1 MQRVGDHMTENIC
14 QFSKNL
20 RRNMTVRIYGTDG
33 LPILVFPTQDAMSD
47 NFENFGMIDTLK
59 DFIDGGQIQLF
70 CVDTVDC
77 ETWSNVWGDKIWRAA
92 RQENYYRYII
102 EEVMPLIREKN
113 SSVRLPIATGCSLGG
128 LHSAIV
134 FLRRPELF
142 GGMLSLSG
150 VYDAKFFFDGW
161 LNSALYDN
169 SPTDFLANMSANHR
183 YIELY
188 NAKKIIL
195 CVGQGRWEEEGLRTT
210 AILRDIFRTK
220 QIAAQTDFWGYDV
233 DHDWLWWKK
242 QILYFLPEFLK
253 EATR

>member
-1 MQRVGDHMTENIC
+1 MTI
-14 QFSKNL
+14 K
-20 RRNMTVRIYGTDG
+20 TYGAGG

-59 DFIDGGQIQLF
+59 DFIDGGAIQLF
-70 CVDTVDC
+70 CVDTVDQ
-77 ETWSNVWGDKIWRAA
+77 ETWSNVWGDKVWRAA

-102 EEVMPLIREKN
+102 EEVLPLIREKN
-113 SSVRLPIATGCSLGG
+113 SSGKLPIVTGCSLGG
-128 LHSAIV
+128 LHAAII

-161 LNSALYDN
+161 SNPVLYDN
-169 SPTDFLANMSANHR
+169 SPTDFLANISLNHP
-183 YIELY
+183 YIKLY

-210 AILRDIFRTK
+210 AIMRDIFK
-220 QIAAQTDFWGYDV
+220 AKNISAQTDFWGFDV
-233 DHDWLWWKK
+233 DHDWCWWKR
-242 QILYFLPEFLK
+242 QMIYFLPQFL
-253 EATR
+253 EGTQ

>member
-1 MQRVGDHMTENIC
+1 MTENIY

-20 RRNMTVRIYGTDG
+20 LRNMTVKIYGTDG
-33 LPILVFPTQDAMSD
+33 LSILVFPTQDAMSD

-59 DFIDGGQIQLF
+59 NFLDGGKIQLF
-70 CVDTVDC
+70 CVDTVDV
-77 ETWSNVWGDKIWRAA
+77 ESWSNVYGDKVCRAS
-92 RQENYYRYII
+92 RQESYYRYII
-102 EEVMPLIREKN
+102 EEVLPLIREKN
-113 SSVRLPIATGCSLGG
+113 SSGKLPIVTGCSLGG

-161 LNSALYDN
+161 LNPVLYDN
-169 SPTDFLANMSANHR
+169 SPTDFLASMPADHR

-188 NAKKIIL
+188 NAKKMIL

-210 AILRDIFRTK
+210 AILRDIFQAK
-220 QIAAQTDFWGYDV
+220 KIAAQTDFWGFDV
-233 DHDWLWWKK
+233 DHDWIWWKR

-253 EATR
+253 EAT